1 MVVVVVIA
9 WDAAVVRLPPI
20 HTLLPTSVYW
30 SGAVLLL
37 LLPWPWNWADT
48 DQRAAAQEGASSLS
62 LGIRVNIRVM
72 STELSSPLSGFP
84 RQTWSIL
91 RLSRTLNQLKVDGE
105 MIVGVVTLPRYS
117 NTTAM
122 SSFIYDM
129 TRNQTPKTRIIKI
142 LVLLF
147 YCFKFSMMSPDLVSD
162 GSFQGIISRTWQSVP
177 ELYTHVNLIISWR
190 QCSVWQDKSCSTK
203 LDDYNKK

>member
-1 MVVVVVIA
+1 MLASGGGGGDSMRRCSSKVA
-9 WDAAVVRLPPI
+9 P
-20 HTLLPTSVYW
+20 HTYSATHFRVLEWSCPALVAPLALKLGRHRPTGCGLRGS
-30 SGAVLLL
+30 
-37 LLPWPWNWADT
+37 
-48 DQRAAAQEGASSLS
+48 AAQEGASSLS

-91 RLSRTLNQLKVDGE
+91 RLSRTLNQLKVYGE

-162 GSFQGIISRTWQSVP
+162 GSFQGIISRTRQSVP
-177 ELYTHVNLIISWR
+177 ELYTHVNLIIS
-190 QCSVWQDKSCSTK
+190 
-203 LDDYNKK
+203 